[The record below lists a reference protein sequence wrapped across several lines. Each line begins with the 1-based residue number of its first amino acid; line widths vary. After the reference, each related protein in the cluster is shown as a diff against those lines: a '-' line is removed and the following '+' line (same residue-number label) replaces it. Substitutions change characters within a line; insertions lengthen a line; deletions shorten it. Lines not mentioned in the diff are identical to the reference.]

1 MAYRPPNW
9 NVPPKPPVQ
18 QKTAQTPP
26 PTQRQGMTQT
36 APPAQQQRAAQTSP
50 PAQQQRAAQT
60 PPPTQQQR
68 AVQIPP
74 PVQQQGTMQ
83 PNPAPQHAKVYV
95 STKIVNFHYLGKAID
110 FNALLVPA
118 KEEDFAMIHGCGG
131 KDHAKNSTIGVVICD
146 HSKGTGNKSLTL
158 RYNIDVHDI
167 DLLRYAALR
176 KAEGAWKLL
185 HPNNPMRPGPGD
197 TPFVYCREK
206 INPVVRNSKGY
217 APVSRLEIKYCPI
230 RKDGTVSK
238 NPWYIAI
245 SNCDAPVQTRQNGA
259 VTYNGKAA
267 ENRKVAFVNM
277 GYEDFVNAMSAVY
290 HHIRKWETVCYN
302 RQFLAGYQSFAEQW
316 AKKE

>member
-1 MAYRPPNW
+1 MAYRPPW
-9 NVPPKPPVQ
+9 KKDSQPAPQ
-18 QKTAQTPP
+18 QEATKRANPAPQQAAQSNSAS
-26 PTQRQGMTQT
+26 RQE
-36 APPAQQQRAAQTSP
+36 AAQTN
-50 PAQQQRAAQT
+50 PA
-60 PPPTQQQR
+60 PQQR
-68 AVQIPP
+68 AVQSDSMP
-74 PVQQQGTMQ
+74 QQTAQ
-83 PNPAPQHAKVYV
+83 PTPHTAKVFI
-95 STKIVNFHYLGKAID
+95 STKIKNFHYAGKAID
-110 FNALLVPA
+110 FNGLLVPA
-118 KEEDFAMIHGCGG
+118 KAEDFAMIHGCGG

-167 DLLRYAALR
+167 DLLRHAALR

-197 TPFVYCREK
+197 APFVYCREK
-206 INPVVRNSKGY
+206 INPVVRNGKGY

-230 RKDGTVSK
+230 RKDGAISK

-277 GYEDFVNAMSAVY
+277 GYEDFANAMSAVY
-290 HHIRKWETVCYN
+290 HHIRNWEMNCN
-302 RQFLAGYQSFAEQW
+302 KEQFIEGYQAFNDQW
-316 AKKE
+316 ANKE